1 MNKICTTIKQSIK
14 LAELLPHESADMCYV
29 VNDGT
34 VIKIDAN
41 SYSVRHSMWKDCV
54 VEIIPCWS
62 LAALLELLPAATL
75 DTSDNHGYR
84 IHCCGKFTEWHDT
97 AVDAAVAMIKK
108 LKEHIEL

>member
-1 MNKICTTIKQSIK
+1 MNKTHTTIKQSME
-14 LAELLPHESADMCYV
+14 LAKILPHETADMCYV
-29 VNDGT
+29 NDRT
-34 VIKIDAN
+34 AIKIDVN
-41 SYSVRHSMWKDCV
+41 SYNVCKQMCKGCV
-54 VEIIPCWS
+54 EVFPCWS

-108 LKEHIEL
+108 LREHIE